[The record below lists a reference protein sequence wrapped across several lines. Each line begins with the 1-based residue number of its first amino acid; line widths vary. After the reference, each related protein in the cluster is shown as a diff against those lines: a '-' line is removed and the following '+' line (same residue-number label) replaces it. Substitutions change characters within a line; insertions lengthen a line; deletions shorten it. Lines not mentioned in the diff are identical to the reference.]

1 MKLSKLTLILNI
13 IILFL
18 YGLFQWLWYAYNYFS
33 LVELFI
39 TGIIIPISISYI
51 FISHSISN
59 KTKLSHYILPGIQI
73 ILISNLLGY
82 LNWGIWSGNILKPDI
97 KTSGLVIFILIL
109 SIVISIAIFLIYYLL
124 DLFLKR
130 LKLYRNMK
138 KETNKCEHC
147 NWNYDYKLIHN
158 GFNDSSYAYCESCGM
173 TALLDGWKVPNGFPF
188 DSHGVIAETTEKYL
202 QLCKCG
208 GYFKHDASPR
218 CPHCNKVLS
227 AEFAGKL
234 IQKNAPGASKG
245 WRWQKSW
252 SELYCIIIE
261 DKIVRDNWDLSKSPN
276 E

>member
-1 MKLSKLTLILNI
+1 
-13 IILFL
+13 
-18 YGLFQWLWYAYNYFS
+18 
-33 LVELFI
+33 
-39 TGIIIPISISYI
+39 
-51 FISHSISN
+51 
-59 KTKLSHYILPGIQI
+59 
-73 ILISNLLGY
+73 
-82 LNWGIWSGNILKPDI
+82 
-97 KTSGLVIFILIL
+97 
-109 SIVISIAIFLIYYLL
+109 
-124 DLFLKR
+124 
-130 LKLYRNMK
+130 MK